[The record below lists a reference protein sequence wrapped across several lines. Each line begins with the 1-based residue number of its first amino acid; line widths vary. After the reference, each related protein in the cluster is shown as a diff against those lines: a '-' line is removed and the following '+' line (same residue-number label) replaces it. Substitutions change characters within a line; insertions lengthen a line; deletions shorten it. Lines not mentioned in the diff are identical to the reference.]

1 MREAQSTRVYVQ
13 HCFVNLHLHCL
24 YNTEPTVAV
33 IATDIN
39 GGQNRQ
45 MSYHLVRSCVAN
57 DVGCVSETCR
67 IFVVES
73 ILTRLMADLLQVWR
87 TKVSCVSTEVF
98 LWWKTHSPTK

>member
-13 HCFVNLHLHCL
+13 HCFVNPHLHCL

-57 DVGCVSETCR
+57 DGGMCKRDVQNFR
-67 IFVVES
+67 I
-73 ILTRLMADLLQVWR
+73 R
-87 TKVSCVSTEVF
+87 KHP
-98 LWWKTHSPTK
+98 HSFDG